1 MKLMLSI
8 MILHIKYTRWS
19 YVVICM
25 DGGNGMSDSL
35 LEVSQVTKK
44 MGKRYWLDHVSF
56 TLQKGKIY
64 GFIGPNGAGKTTMM
78 RIMTGLM
85 QPTSGSVKIAGYDVQ
100 TDREKA
106 LSKVGAIIESPV
118 FYDYMTG
125 REVLRN
131 LSRLH
136 SEIAPSDRET
146 HIEQLLTKVR
156 LEAQG
161 DDKLKAYSTGMKQ
174 RLGIAQ
180 SMLGASELLLLD
192 EPSNG
197 LDPIGKRELRDIV
210 LQLHASANY
219 TFFISSP
226 LLDEIQQICD
236 ELIVIKGGR
245 LAWKGP
251 AEQLVEDSQRLEN
264 AFMGLMGL

>member
-1 MKLMLSI
+1 
-8 MILHIKYTRWS
+8 
-19 YVVICM
+19 
-25 DGGNGMSDSL
+25 MSDSL

-44 MGKRYWLDHVSF
+44 MGKRHLLDRVSF
-56 TLQKGKIY
+56 KLQKGKIY

-85 QPTSGSVKIAGYDVQ
+85 QPTSGSVKIASYDVQ

-118 FYDYMTG
+118 FFDYMTG
-125 REVLRN
+125 RQVLRN

-136 SEIAPSDRET
+136 FEIAPSDRET
-146 HIEQLLTKVR
+146 HIEDLLTKVR
-156 LEAQG
+156 LETRG
-161 DDKLKAYSTGMKQ
+161 DDKVKTYSLGMKQ

-180 SMLGASELLLLD
+180 SMLGAPELLLLD

-197 LDPIGKRELRDIV
+197 LDPMGMRELRDIV
-210 LQLHASANY
+210 LQLRDSANY
-219 TFFISSP
+219 AFFISSH
-226 LLDEIQQICD
+226 LLDELQQTCD
-236 ELIVIKGGR
+236 ELMVIKEGR
-245 LAWKGP
+245 LVWQGP
-251 AEQLVEDSQRLEN
+251 TDQLVEDGQRLED